1 MKETMNVCNNCRA
14 VRLGGMNDVA
24 FVGGSLY
31 LFFIELEIKNQN
43 LFLMGLA
50 LFGVVFFLI
59 VELIR
64 LSFFDKSEK

>member
-1 MKETMNVCNNCRA
+1 MVANVCNNCRA
-14 VRLGGMNDVA
+14 VRLGGMDDVA
-24 FVGGSLY
+24 FVGGLLS